1 MKKKKDRE
9 REREKDRKRDRERVR
24 ERERDRQ
31 RNRYEVMHL
40 RGVTHLVSDTTEPDL
55 EAPMPP
61 LGIQSEKEGER
72 EKDGN

>member
-1 MKKKKDRE
+1 MEWKKRKTE
-9 REREKDRKRDRERVR
+9 REREKKTEREIER
-24 ERERDRQ
+24 EWERDRQ